1 MVRFGGNATTVRT
14 RRRVLRACEI
24 VYWRAE
30 GIVVGARWRVCKGV
44 DSRNH
49 LRSHREKAI
58 LQREKERWKE
68 HNLKAKNQMLTRDR
82 SDMSHHIMTKGPSA
96 SETCFPS

>member
-1 MVRFGGNATTVRT
+1 MVRFGGNATTATT

-30 GIVVGARWRVCKGV
+30 GIVVGARWRVCKGA

-49 LRSHREKAI
+49 LHSQRSPRESGP
-58 LQREKERWKE
+58 RERWKE
-68 HNLKAKNQMLTRDR
+68 HNLKVKSQMLTRDR
-82 SDMSHHIMTKGPSA
+82 SDITS
-96 SETCFPS
+96 

>member
-30 GIVVGARWRVCKGV
+30 GIVVVARWRVCKGV

-49 LRSHREKAI
+49 LRSHRERAV
-58 LQREKERWKE
+58 LQRERERE
-68 HNLKAKNQMLTRDR
+68 REREMERT
-82 SDMSHHIMTKGPSA
+82 
-96 SETCFPS
+96 